1 MATKTNSLVGRLTA
15 IELPAVDDVADG
27 LENHLRTVESV
38 EKLNEELVISYAI
51 VNDGDAKHKREQ
63 IETDLIGAH
72 WLVTEAAPWDQF

>member
-38 EKLNEELVISYAI
+38 EKLTRN
-51 VNDGDAKHKREQ
+51 
-63 IETDLIGAH
+63 
-72 WLVTEAAPWDQF
+72 W